1 MGFYFVNIIHSNM
14 LLLCVLIFII
24 GLINMNFS
32 CKGAFGALW
41 RIAGVYEG
49 VTKQR
54 MSGAMSGPWHWAW
67 YVIRWRPRIHLHSV
81 YQVLSQVSSQA
92 PDTWWRFTFAFSF
105 GPAKQRMSG
114 DKSGPVSGAW
124 LGAASSRG
132 SFVILEN
139 LSLIN

>member
-41 RIAGVYEG
+41 RIAEVYEG

-54 MSGAMSGPWHWAW
+54 MSGAMSGPWHWTWYVRPLTLDLICHKMEAQNSPTQCISGAKSGFKSGAW
-67 YVIRWRPRIHLHSV
+67 YVMKIYICIEFQTSKTSV
-81 YQVLSQVSSQA
+81 CQVTSQVLYQA
-92 PDTWWRFTFAFSF
+92 PDLVWRA
-105 GPAKQRMSG
+105 A
-114 DKSGPVSGAW
+114 GAV
-124 LGAASSRG
+124 L
-132 SFVILEN
+132 
-139 LSLIN
+139 

>member
-49 VTKQR
+49 VTSR
-54 MSGAMSGPWHWAW
+54 EC
-67 YVIRWRPRIHLHSV
+67 
-81 YQVLSQVSSQA
+81 QVQCQA
-92 PDTWWRFTFAFSF
+92 PDI
-105 GPAKQRMSG
+105 GPDTS
-114 DKSGPVSGAW
+114 
-124 LGAASSRG
+124 
-132 SFVILEN
+132 
-139 LSLIN
+139 